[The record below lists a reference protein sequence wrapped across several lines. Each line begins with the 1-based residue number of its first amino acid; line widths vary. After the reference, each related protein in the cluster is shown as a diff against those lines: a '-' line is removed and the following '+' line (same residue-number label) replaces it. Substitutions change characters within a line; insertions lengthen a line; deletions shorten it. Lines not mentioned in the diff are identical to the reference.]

1 MMGLLDN
8 IEDPK
13 TQALLSL
20 GFGLLNSRGN
30 FGQGLGRAGAQAMGT
45 FADARRQQQQ
55 RAMQEQQM
63 QAQQQA
69 MQMQQAQMA
78 QQQAQAQ
85 RQAEAERMR
94 GSYLNSIDPSAGPA
108 QPFNPITAMRVG
120 GLNASEIEQLGPKAG
135 AKPIVVGNALID
147 PTTMKSVY
155 QAPEKAEKDPEA
167 IRVLKMI
174 HGDGTPAY
182 AAALGDYGRKMTSHQ
197 PGTTVKVGGMF
208 EKEYDK
214 DQGKQFSETMAAIN
228 KTAFSAPAQLRK
240 LERMEALL
248 DGVDGGKLAP
258 VGLEVASM
266 ANSVGIKM
274 DPKLG
279 NKEASQALAREI
291 AGGFR
296 VPGTGPMTDKDFE
309 NFLLQVPDLSKSAV
323 GRKQITSTM
332 RAALSRDLQVAKL
345 AREYERKNGKLDNGF
360 LDIAA
365 QYVAENPVVGM
376 PSGWKVR

>member
-1 MMGLLDN
+1 MGLLDGN
-8 IEDPK
+8 IDDPK
-13 TQALLSL
+13 TQALLAM
-20 GFGLLNSRGN
+20 GFGLLNSRGS
-30 FGQGLGRAGAQAMGT
+30 FGQGLGQAGAQSMAAYT
-45 FADARRQQQQ
+45 DARRQQQQ

-69 MQMQQAQMA
+69 LQMQRQTME

-85 RQAEAERMR
+85 RMAEAERMR
-94 GSYLNSIDPSAGPA
+94 GGYLNSIDPSAGPA
-108 QPFNPITAMRVG
+108 QPFNPIAAMRA
-120 GLNASEIEQLGPKAG
+120 GLNASEIGAIGPQAGPK
-135 AKPIVVGNALID
+135 PLIVGKTVLD
-147 PTTMKSVY
+147 PTTMKPLY
-155 QAPEKAEKDPEA
+155 QEPHEPVKDKE
-167 IRVLKMI
+167 IERLKLI
-174 HGDGTPAY
+174 YGEGTPAY
-182 AAALGDYGRKMTSHQ
+182 EGALKDYGRKMTTHQ
-197 PGTTVKVGGMF
+197 PAPSATVKVGGLF

-214 DQGKQFSETMAAIN
+214 DQGKSFSEMMASIN

-296 VPGTGPMTDKDFE
+296 QPGTGPMTDKDFE
-309 NFLLQVPDLSKSAV
+309 NFLLQVPDLSKSAT
-323 GRKQITSTM
+323 GRKQITTTM
-332 RAALSRDLQVAKL
+332 KAALTRDLQVAKM
-345 AREYERKNGKLDNGF
+345 AREYERKNGKLDNSF
-360 LDIAA
+360 LDQAA
-365 QYVAENPVVGM
+365 QYIAENPVVGM

>member
-1 MMGLLDN
+1 MGLLDSMD
-8 IEDPK
+8 DPK
-13 TQALLSL
+13 TQALLAM

-30 FGQGLGRAGAQAMGT
+30 FGQGLGQAGQQAMG
-45 FADARRQQQQ
+45 AYGDARQAQQ
-55 RAMQEQQM
+55 RKAMQEQQM
-63 QAQQQA
+63 LAQQQA

-85 RQAEAERMR
+85 RQAEAESTR
-94 GSYLNSIDPSAGPA
+94 GGYLNSIDPSAGPA
-108 QPFNPITAMRVG
+108 QPFNPFAAMRA
-120 GLNASEIEQLGPKAG
+120 GLNASEIAQLGPKA
-135 AKPIVVGNALID
+135 APKPLIVGNTVLD
-147 PTTMKSVY
+147 PTTMRPLY
-155 QAPEKAEKDPEA
+155 QAPEKAAQPPASVQEFEYSQKNPAFGQWDLSRKRA
-167 IRVLKMI
+167 
-174 HGDGTPAY
+174 GGTN
-182 AAALGDYGRKMTSHQ
+182 
-197 PGTTVKVGGMF
+197 VNVGGLF

-214 DQGKQFSETMAAIN
+214 DQGKQFSETMASVN
-228 KTAFSAPAQLRK
+228 KTAFAAPAQLRK

-258 VGLEVASM
+258 VGLEIASM

-296 VPGTGPMTDKDFE
+296 QPGTGPMTDKDFE
-309 NFLLQVPDLSKSAV
+309 NFLLQVPDLSKSAT
-323 GRKQITSTM
+323 GRKQITTTM
-332 RAALSRDLQVAKL
+332 KSALTRDLKVAKM

-360 LDIAA
+360 LDEAA
-365 QYVAENPVVGM
+365 QYIAENPVVGM